1 MPTTQQKCL
10 NCRHFRN
17 DPLYLESVF
26 KGLNS
31 LSSGHASIRKDDGI
45 CEVRDQYLSAD
56 FWCDRYVSFDAAVVG
71 N

>member
-1 MPTTQQKCL
+1 MPTVQHQCL

-17 DPLYLESVF
+17 DPQYLESVF
-26 KGLNS
+26 KGMSS

-45 CEVRDQYLSAD
+45 CELREQYLSAD
-56 FWCDRYVSFDAAVVG
+56 FLCDGYLPFDATG